1 MAHHLALRVGP
12 ENTLIPVDVSSTG
25 RGMAK
30 AKSARLLDRYLCCA
44 EAMTEAL
51 RQCCHD
57 DLLVDIPQ
65 WLGTAEQENQSNG
78 RI

>member
-44 EAMTEAL
+44 EAMKDAL
-51 RQCCHD
+51 RLCCHD
-57 DLLVDIPQ
+57 DLLVDIPECSA
-65 WLGTAEQENQSNG
+65 LRAQENQSNG